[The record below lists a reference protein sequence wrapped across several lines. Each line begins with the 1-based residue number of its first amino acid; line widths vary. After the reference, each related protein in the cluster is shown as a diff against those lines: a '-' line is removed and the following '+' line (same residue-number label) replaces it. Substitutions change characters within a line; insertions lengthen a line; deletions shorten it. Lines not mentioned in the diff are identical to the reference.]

1 MSATCTARARR
12 RPARPFGL
20 KLLQGLNLWYD
31 RWLQRRR
38 LEELTPE
45 ALADMGIVPS
55 AARAEAAKP
64 FWRA

>member
-38 LEELTPE
+38 LEELTP
-45 ALADMGIVPS
+45 
-55 AARAEAAKP
+55 
-64 FWRA
+64 